1 MGDFFSQTRMQ
12 RGLGRT
18 PQNFSDPGGGP
29 AALPPCRAR
38 RCMHTHSP
46 TPGRAGVAFRG
57 GAPSK
62 LAPFPPA
69 FRLFPGGLLV
79 MVELAQA
86 LVIGRTDKQVPVS
99 TEGDNMVHH
108 RGRGAPPLGRTD
120 PAERFPQQLCRAQFL
135 GPDGLGIPA
144 VIGPAGPSPVLSG
157 GGPML
162 GAPPVPSQFRASWMP
177 GRVLGFASPWA
188 VTSWR
193 YAKQKTPEPVTTCK
207 GVITGSGVLRSG
219 LSKY

>member
-29 AALPPCRAR
+29 RLCRRARAR

-135 GPDGLGIPA
+135 GPDRPWNTSCDR
-144 VIGPAGPSPVLSG
+144 PRWPLSG
-157 GGPML
+157 SVGGRADAWGTTRPES
-162 GAPPVPSQFRASWMP
+162 VPGILDA

>member
-29 AALPPCRAR
+29 RLCRRARAR

-162 GAPPVPSQFRASWMP
+162 GAPPVPSQFWASWMP
-177 GRVLGFASPWA
+177 AGF
-188 VTSWR
+188 
-193 YAKQKTPEPVTTCK
+193 
-207 GVITGSGVLRSG
+207 
-219 LSKY
+219 